1 MNESFR
7 SSAPEPLEPAAFQ
20 IAKPFETKLPN
31 GLKVVVFEDTRL
43 PLVSLRLAFFSG
55 DANDP
60 ANAVGLTSAVTSM
73 MTEGTENFSSKQLA
87 EKIERL
93 GAGLNVSSSDDFT
106 IVSASSL
113 AFYTEDMIE
122 LLAEVLLRPVFP
134 ETEVDLYRRNMIE
147 NLKFQ
152 RSQSPFLASEQV
164 GRILYGD
171 HPYGRV
177 SPSKEDIEKLTREAL
192 SEFHRKIFV
201 PENAVFIAVGD
212 LDRNELIGQLESHLG
227 AWIGNNSFEKTV
239 PAELSRSGRTL
250 TIVDRPGSAQSNI
263 VISNRAIE
271 RKNPDFFPVLVMNQI
286 LGAGASSRVFMNLRE
301 EKGYTYGAYTRF
313 DAKELAGSFEATAEV
328 RTQVTG
334 DSLKEFFYE
343 LERIRT
349 ETVSPEE
356 LNDAI
361 SYLVGVFPLKAETQE
376 GRTNLIVNQQLY
388 RLPDDYLE
396 TYRENVAAVTADDV
410 KRVAEKYIKPD
421 DIAIVIVGDG
431 GDVLSQAR
439 EYANAIEIY
448 DADGNA
454 KDIAV
459 YEAATDAPAADVAGT
474 WTLQLNFQG
483 SEVPVTLTLEQN
495 GEAVTGKL
503 ETPLGEGIIN
513 DGSVSGAKLSATA
526 AAEMQ
531 GQSVEFV
538 IGGVANGD
546 EMNGSISSP
555 MIPEPL
561 TFTGKRS

>member
-1 MNESFR
+1 MNDSFR
-7 SSAPEPLEPAAFQ
+7 SSAPEPLEPIPFQ
-20 IAKPFETKLPN
+20 IAKPFETKLSN
-31 GLKVVVFEDTRL
+31 GLKVVIFEDKRL
-43 PLVSLRLAFFSG
+43 PLVSLRLAFYSG

-60 ANAVGLTSAVTSM
+60 ADAVGLTSAVTSLM
-73 MTEGTENFSSKQLA
+73 SEGTENYSSKELA

-134 ETEVDLYRRNMIE
+134 EDEVDLYRRNMIE

-164 GRILYGD
+164 GKIIYGD

-177 SPSKEDIEKLTREAL
+177 SPSKEDVEKLTREAL
-192 SEFHRKIFV
+192 SEFHKQIFV
-201 PENAVFIAVGD
+201 PENAVFIVVGD
-212 LDRNELIGQLESHLG
+212 FASDELIKQLEAHLG
-227 AWIGNNSFEKTV
+227 TWSGGNSFAKLAPSE
-239 PAELSRSGRTL
+239 PARSGRTL

-263 VISNRAIE
+263 VIANRAIA
-271 RKNPDFFPVLVMNQI
+271 RSNPDFFPVIVMNQI

-313 DAKELAGSFEATAEV
+313 DTKELAGSFEATAEV

-334 DSLKEFFYE
+334 ESLNEFFYE

-349 ETVSPEE
+349 ETVLDGE
-356 LNDAI
+356 LQDAI

-396 TYRENVAAVTADDV
+396 TYRDNVSAVTAEDI

-421 DIAIVIVGDG
+421 DIAIIIVGDG
-431 GDVLSQAR
+431 GDVLWQVR
-439 EYANAIEIY
+439 EHAPVIEIF

-454 KDIAV
+454 KDIAE
-459 YEAATDAPAADVAGT
+459 YEAAADAPTADLAGT

-483 SEVPVTLTLEQN
+483 TEVPVTLTLEQI

-503 ETPLGEGIIN
+503 ETPLGEGIIS
-513 DGSVSGAKLSATA
+513 DGNVNGAKLFATA

-531 GQSVEFV
+531 GQTVEFV

-546 EMNGSISSP
+546 ELNGSITSP

-561 TFTGKRS
+561 TFTGKKG

>member
-1 MNESFR
+1 MNDNLR
-7 SSAPEPLEPAAFQ
+7 SSPPEPLEPVAFH
-20 IAKPFETKLPN
+20 IAKPFETKLAN
-31 GLKVVVFEDTRL
+31 GLKVVIFEDKRL
-43 PLVSLRLAFFSG
+43 PLVSFRLAFFSG

-60 ANAVGLTSAVTSM
+60 SDAAGLTSAVTSL
-73 MTEGTENFSSKQLA
+73 MTEGTENYSSKQLA

-113 AFYTEDMIE
+113 AFYAEDMLE
-122 LLAEVLLRPVFP
+122 LLAEVLLRPAFP
-134 ETEVDLYRRNMIE
+134 ESELDLYRRNMIE

-177 SPSKEDIEKLTREAL
+177 STTKEDVEKLTRPAL
-192 SEFHRKIFV
+192 EEFHKQTFV
-201 PENAVFIAVGD
+201 PENSVLIAVGD
-212 LDRNELIGQLESHLG
+212 LDREELLKQIEAHLG
-227 AWIGNNSFEKTV
+227 TWKGSYSPEKVSPTE
-239 PAELSRSGRTL
+239 PERTGRTL
-250 TIVDRPGSAQSNI
+250 TIVDRPSSAQSNI

-271 RKNPDFFPVLVMNQI
+271 RTNPDYFPVIVMNQI

-313 DAKELAGSFEATAEV
+313 DARQLGGSFEATAEV

-349 ETVSPEE
+349 ETVLQGE
-356 LNDAI
+356 LDDAI

-396 TYRENVAAVTADDV
+396 TYRDNVSAVTAADV
-410 KRVAEKYIKPD
+410 KRVAEKYIKAD
-421 DIAIVIVGDG
+421 EIAIVIVGDG
-431 GDVLSQAR
+431 GDVLSQVG
-439 EYANAIEIY
+439 EYADAIEIF

-454 KDIAV
+454 KDVAD
-459 YEAATDAPAADVAGT
+459 YEAAAAAPTADVAGT

-503 ETPLGEGIIN
+503 ETPLGEGIISE
-513 DGSVSGAKLSATA
+513 GSVNGTKLSATA

-561 TFTGKRS
+561 TFTGKRG

>member
-7 SSAPEPLEPAAFQ
+7 NSAPEPLVPIPFQ
-20 IAKPFETKLPN
+20 IAKPFETELSN
-31 GLKVVVFEDTRL
+31 GLKVVIFEDKRL
-43 PLVSLRLAFFSG
+43 PLVSLRLAFYSG

-60 ANAVGLTSAVTSM
+60 MDIAGLTSAVTSL

-122 LLAEVLLRPVFP
+122 LLAEVLLRPAFP
-134 ETEVDLYRRNMIE
+134 ESEVDLYRRNMIE

-177 SPSKEDIEKLTREAL
+177 SPSKEDVEKLTRDSLAA
-192 SEFHRKIFV
+192 FHKQIFV

-212 LDRNELIGQLESHLG
+212 FDRDELLKQLETHLG
-227 AWIGNNSFEKTV
+227 MWNGKNSFEKLE
-239 PAELSRSGRTL
+239 PSEPDRSGRTL

-263 VISNRAIE
+263 VIANRAIA
-271 RKNPDFFPVLVMNQI
+271 RSDPDYFPVIVMNQI

-349 ETVSPEE
+349 EAVLQDE
-356 LNDAI
+356 LDDAI

-396 TYRENVAAVTADDV
+396 TYRDNVAAVTVADV
-410 KRVAEKYIKPD
+410 KRVAEKYIQPAN
-421 DIAIVIVGDG
+421 IAIVIVGDG
-431 GDVLSQAR
+431 GDVLAQVR
-439 EYANAIEIY
+439 EYAPSIEIF

-454 KDIAV
+454 KNIAD
-459 YEAATDAPAADVAGT
+459 YEAAADAPTADLTGT

-483 SEVPVTLTLEQN
+483 TEVPVTLVLEQS
-495 GEAVTGKL
+495 GESVTGKL
-503 ETPLGEGIIN
+503 ETPLGEGIIS
-513 DGSVSGAKLSATA
+513 DGNVKGTKLSATA
-526 AAEMQ
+526 AAEIQ

-538 IGGVANGD
+538 IGGAANGD
-546 EMNGSISSP
+546 ELNGSITSP

-561 TFTGKRS
+561 TFTGKKS